1 MSRDPAAGPFLI
13 VAPSSTT
20 ENWLREFQK
29 WCSGLEVRHY
39 YGSQTERLHMRDS
52 LWEEYGEFDV
62 IVTTYNMISGSK
74 DDRSFLR
81 KMKFKYMILDEG
93 HMVKN
98 VSSQRYKHL
107 MSIRTPF
114 RLLLTG
120 TPLQNNLQELM
131 ALLMFIMP
139 DLFAENETVL
149 QHVFSMKSG
158 DLSDLT
164 KQRIEKAV
172 SRHLRFPQRALLTK
186 AYV

>member
-1 MSRDPAAGPFLI
+1 MHGTFS
-13 VAPSSTT
+13 
-20 ENWLREFQK
+20 E
-29 WCSGLEVRHY
+29 
-39 YGSQTERLHMRDS
+39 
-52 LWEEYGEFDV
+52 LWSEHGEFDV
-62 IVTTYNMISGSK
+62 VVTTYNMVSGSK

-81 KMKFKYMILDEG
+81 KLKFDYMILDEG

-107 MSIRTPF
+107 MSIKTPY

-139 DLFAENETVL
+139 ELFAENEEVL
-149 QHVFSMKSG
+149 LRVFSMKTG

-164 KQRIEKAV
+164 KRRIAKAV
-172 SRHLRFPQRALLTK
+172 SIFSD
-186 AYV
+186 VCE